1 MFNIIEHRIHF
12 EHYVDGSFDK
22 YLKKMRKDT
31 TWGGNL
37 EITAMSELCD
47 RKITIHSKDD
57 VKEYNFRLQEKCGHC
72 RFTN

>member
-1 MFNIIEHRIHF
+1 M
-12 EHYVDGSFDK
+12 DGSFDK

-57 VKEYNFRLQEKCGHC
+57 VKEYNFRLQEKETERKNKTMMLKMKKKEEKCD
-72 RFTN
+72 